1 MHLTVLGL
9 EQKFPQIAQKISKN
23 KNKFSGLNF
32 LVIVNNFCSRK
43 MAACCHVKDNFL
55 EIKCAFQ
62 FITRH

>member
-32 LVIVNNFCSRK
+32 LVIVNNFRS
-43 MAACCHVKDNFL
+43 VKNGSL
-55 EIKCAFQ
+55 LPQKREL
-62 FITRH
+62 

>member
-32 LVIVNNFCSRK
+32 LVIVNNFRSAK
-43 MAACCHVKDNFL
+43 NGSLLPQEKEV
-55 EIKCAFQ
+55 
-62 FITRH
+62 

>member
-32 LVIVNNFCSRK
+32 LVIVK
-43 MAACCHVKDNFL
+43 NFL
-55 EIKCAFQ
+55 KVQAPQGASKINLLN
-62 FITRH
+62 IIY